1 MSTFA
6 VVDFETTGTSP
17 WQGARATEVAAVLL
31 RDGLIVG
38 RYESLMQTGT
48 QVPPFIEALTGIT
61 DAMLR
66 TAPPAARVMREVAAF
81 AEGATFVAHNA
92 HFDRTFWV
100 HEARLAGLR
109 LAEEPPFVCTLLLS
123 RRLYPEAPNHK
134 LGTLAAY
141 HGIAAAGR
149 AHRALADAEV
159 TAGLFLRMCADIR
172 SRFGAVFGGSCPVDL
187 PLLTALQTATRK
199 GLTRAVER
207 YAEARAAENALG

>member
-17 WQGARATEVAAVLL
+17 WQGARATEVAAVLV
-31 RDGLIVG
+31 RDGRVID

-48 QVPPFIEALTGIT
+48 RVPPFIEALTGIS

-66 TAPPAARVMREVAAF
+66 NAPPAARVMREVVAF
-81 AEGATFVAHNA
+81 VAGAPLVAHNA
-92 HFDRTFWV
+92 HFDRTFWL
-100 HEARLAGLR
+100 HEADLAGLR
-109 LAEEPPFVCTLLLS
+109 LVDEPAFVCTLLLS

-134 LGTLAAY
+134 LATLAAF

-159 TAGLFLRMCADIR
+159 TAGLFLRMCSDIR
-172 SRFGAVFGGSCPVDL
+172 SRFGGLFGGRCPVDL
-187 PLLTALQTATRK
+187 PLLVALQTATRK
-199 GLTRAVER
+199 GLTRALER
-207 YAEARAAENALG
+207 HAEARTAGAAL